1 MGNTKWK
8 VHHNKKKTSLG
19 WLLFVPI
26 QKHISKFLN
35 LSIIPTTLLGGFL
48 GVLKKFVHARERK
61 RIVSPLETHQER
73 VENGCAQLVL
83 ISWAPWGA
91 NHPQIKQLDIPA

>member
-8 VHHNKKKTSLG
+8 VHHNKKNFYGLIIVCTN
-19 WLLFVPI
+19 
-26 QKHISKFLN
+26 SKAHQQVFKSFYN
-35 LSIIPTTLLGGFL
+35 SYNFIRRFSWGF
-48 GVLKKFVHARERK
+48 KKVCACYRE

>member
-48 GVLKKFVHARERK
+48 GV
-61 RIVSPLETHQER
+61 
-73 VENGCAQLVL
+73 
-83 ISWAPWGA
+83 
-91 NHPQIKQLDIPA
+91 